1 MTRTIGVRAEA
12 SGPLSV
18 LRTLCW
24 SYTEARPIVLWVFN
38 LRFLVGGMLAF
49 GGEIPVLK
57 AVGGGASWFLAVWV
71 VYLVNGISDIAGDR
85 ANGSHRPLASGAL
98 TTNAAGSWCV
108 VLAVASLAIAVHV
121 TLVFVLLVVLMLT
134 LGLAYS
140 LGAHAA
146 KKWAVPA
153 LAVAASGGL
162 LTYLAGAEAF
172 HGTIPSAVPVFAVVM
187 ALWIAV
193 VGHAK
198 DFGDA
203 VGDRIAGRRTLPI
216 VLGERAARLAVA
228 TGSAAIGGLGVLA
241 AALNPAL
248 LSLAALGPCAVAVS
262 GLSIA
267 GRGQDRRAQRRP
279 YRAFMVSQYTVNLL
293 AVGLAATP

>member
-1 MTRTIGVRAEA
+1 
-12 SGPLSV
+12 
-18 LRTLCW
+18 
-24 SYTEARPIVLWVFN
+24 VLWVFN

-49 GGEIPVLK
+49 SGEIAVAK
-57 AVGGGASWFLAVWV
+57 AIAGAASWFLAVWA

-85 ANGSHRPLASGAL
+85 ANGSQRPLASGVL
-98 TTNAAGSWCV
+98 TEHAAVSWCV
-108 VLAVASLAIAVHV
+108 VLTAASVSIAVRISV
-121 TLVFVLLVVLMLT
+121 VFVLLVVMMLS
-134 LGLAYS
+134 LGFAYS

-146 KKWAVPA
+146 KRWAVPA
-153 LAVAASGGL
+153 LTVAAAGGL

-172 HGTIPSAVPVFAVVM
+172 HGTIAPAVPVFAIVM

-216 VLGERAARLAVA
+216 VIGDRSARRVVAV
-228 TGSAAIGGLGVLA
+228 GSATIGVAGVLA
-241 AALNPAL
+241 AVLYPVL
-248 LSLAALGPCAVAVS
+248 LSLAALGPCAVVVCA
-262 GLSIA
+262 LSLRRT
-267 GRGQDRRAQRRP
+267 GTDRRSRRRP

-293 AVGLAATP
+293 AIGFAATP